1 MTMWLKQSTA
11 TTIKFGPLLDATDGI
26 TPEAGEATALDNA
39 TTGIRLAKNGADIVD
54 RNDATA
60 PVHDEVGYY
69 DIVLDA
75 TDTGTLGRL
84 RVIYNGPT
92 VNLPVWQDYMVV
104 PANVWDSMFGADKLD
119 TSVVELNGD
128 ATAAANLAVGA
139 LGLVYNT
146 AKAGTLST
154 TQMSTNL
161 TEATDDHYIGR
172 TVVWTTGVLLGQAS
186 DVTDYV
192 GVNGVLT
199 FSALTEAPGAGDQFI
214 LV

>member
-1 MTMWLKQSTA
+1 MDFGIYAGDTSKTIYLGLRDSTTGLAKTGLVFNSAGAVASYTLPLAARAAITLA
-11 TTIKFGPLLDATDGI
+11 TQTVDGAWATGGFVEVDATNCKGLYRLDVPDAAIASGAYTIISIEFDG
-26 TPEAGEATALDNA
+26 TMEESVLLPLHVRKVNA
-39 TTGIRLAKNGADIVD
+39 T
-54 RNDATA
+54 
-60 PVHDEVGYY
+60 
-69 DIVLDA
+69 
-75 TDTGTLGRL
+75 
-84 RVIYNGPT
+84 
-92 VNLPVWQDYMVV
+92 
-104 PANVWDSMFGADKLD
+104 
-119 TSVVELNGD
+119 ELNGD
-128 ATAAANLAVGA
+128 STASANLAVGA
-139 LGLVYNT
+139 KALVYNT

-199 FSALTEAPGAGDQFI
+199 FSALTEAPGVGDQFI